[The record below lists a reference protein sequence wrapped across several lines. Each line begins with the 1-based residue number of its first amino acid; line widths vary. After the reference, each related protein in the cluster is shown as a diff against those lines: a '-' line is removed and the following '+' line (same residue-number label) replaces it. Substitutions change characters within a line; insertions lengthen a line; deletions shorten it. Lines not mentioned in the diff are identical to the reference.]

1 MDKGI
6 IKKLNTHE
14 LVGWEDEALMDVYP
28 ITATSAVYDEDTNKS
43 LADILKDLKSGSGSG
58 GSGSGGSGGANPIK
72 TKLLQIYM
80 SSDTM
85 PVTPTGGSYSFT
97 DDTLTVP
104 TGWSGS
110 PDGLASPIWM
120 SYGSVTSNVDGITW
134 SVPVCISGSVVDGIL
149 KRCYVAIVYRTMET
163 QPETPT
169 GGSYDF
175 DSGTFIPPDGWSV
188 NASKTTTN
196 AEQWCSIRAFYN
208 DDTETSWSTPCK
220 AAEANVTLT
229 AAQLEAI
236 ADKIKLTTNDFDM
249 IAGKINLN
257 SDQIDTI
264 AKAVTLTTD
273 DLRVIAANTTL
284 SSTDLAVVA
293 QNVSLTTDQLNT
305 VANNVSLKADQIDT
319 IAKKVTLNA
328 DQLEYTVK
336 SLTLNADLIDA
347 VSNKVEEDVD
357 GTLTEYKSE
366 WKKTA
371 EEISAELSATKT
383 DLNGQ
388 ISKQSATF
396 SATASQ
402 LQANLESYQTNVNGQ
417 IAGVNSNFTM
427 MADSI
432 SSTVSAFTDDVNGR
446 ITTQNTE
453 IQQTASKIAAVANQF
468 TYDENG
474 TLTGSRSG
482 NLLVQADKTAIYS
495 KIETVDGKILSESYV
510 QTMIEDGLAKVKIY
524 GDDIIIDANH
534 AINITSPGSLVI
546 DTANFKLDQNGQ
558 ITANNGTFTG
568 TVNAEEGT
576 IGSSINPI
584 TIETTSNGITRI
596 TSEKSV
602 NTSYNVREWNGIYF
616 DKSGLS
622 HFSSADKSGYGS
634 IAELDDGGLTVCYY
648 GNSGVY
654 SNRLEIGAN
663 NITMYSDTIGTE
675 MEIDTSGSRLRVI
688 LPKLPTSS
696 SGLSTGQ
703 VWNSS
708 GTLQIVT

>member
-175 DSGTFIPPDGWSV
+175 DSGTFIPPDGWSA

-229 AAQLEAI
+229 AAQLETI
-236 ADKIKLTTNDFDM
+236 AGKIKLTTNDFDM

-482 NLLVQADKTAIYS
+482 NLLVQADKVALEQ
-495 KIETVDGKILSESYV
+495 KIKDAAGNTVDEATVG
-510 QTMIEDGLAKVKIY
+510 TMIEDGIAKAV
-524 GDDIIIDANH
+524 
-534 AINITSPGSLVI
+534 ITGNQIKLEAGEHGLLV
-546 DTANFKLDQNGQ
+546 NG
-558 ITANNGTFTG
+558 AGAM
-568 TVNAEEGT
+568 V
-576 IGSSINPI
+576 
-584 TIETTSNGITRI
+584 
-596 TSEKSV
+596 V
-602 NTSYNVREWNGIYF
+602 NTPNFSL
-616 DKSGLS
+616 DSSGNIS
-622 HFSSADKSGYGS
+622 ISG
-634 IAELDDGGLTVCYY
+634 
-648 GNSGVY
+648 
-654 SNRLEIGAN
+654 EINA
-663 NITMYSDTIGTE
+663 
-675 MEIDTSGSRLRVI
+675 TSGSFSGDIKASTLTLKPVTNTSGEIDGSFIPIDGSGRSY
-688 LPKLPTSS
+688 KLPTLSNGEVKCIYGSTVISS
-696 SGLSTGQ
+696 SSVGVTITASIETFVTVLAFDVKNGTSSCTSLAHTVYMTGPF
-703 VWNSS
+703 VDFSIIGACTSS
-708 GTLQIVT
+708 GTYWNFKIWHNGGTISTYI